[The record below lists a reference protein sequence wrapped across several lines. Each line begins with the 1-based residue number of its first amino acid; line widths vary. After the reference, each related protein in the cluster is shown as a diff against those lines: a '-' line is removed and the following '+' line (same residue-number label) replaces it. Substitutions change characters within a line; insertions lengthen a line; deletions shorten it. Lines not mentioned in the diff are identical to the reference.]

1 MINHYHHWHYPDRW
15 NLDSKTMSLHLETIG
30 HSSQAALSQK
40 TMKLINCELTSEHR
54 NIQIQIQCTDIQ
66 IHKYIEDNEGDQLS
80 IWLLLV
86 WSFATSYILPL
97 HLSVNFYPIQFVP
110 RPKCN
115 ENASKVR
122 IFFVEKL
129 QILHKNPVLKSCMHN
144 AEKEFTSSK
153 AIWWLGGK

>member
-1 MINHYHHWHYPDRW
+1 MINHHHHWRYPDRW
-15 NLDSKTMSLHLETIG
+15 SLDSKTMSLHLETIG

-66 IHKYIEDNEGDQLS
+66 IHKYIEDFEGDQLS

-129 QILHKNPVLKSCMHN
+129 QILHKKPCFEVLH
-144 AEKEFTSSK
+144 A
-153 AIWWLGGK
+153 